1 MSFAQKC
8 QLLIIGD
15 SQVGKTSILRRFA
28 QEKFNADYLATIGV
42 DFYVKDVII
51 NERKIHVKMW
61 DTAGQE
67 RYRTI
72 TKGFFNNCQG
82 LIIVYDVSSQ
92 ESFDNLNYWI
102 EAIHT
107 NIIDSDSENIPGIIL
122 GNKIDIVE
130 RVVDKKKAEDYAKSS
145 NYKYFEVSAKTG
157 EGIDNSMKYLIQ
169 KVIEVLD
176 KKEEN
181 EKKNIE
187 IKNDSKNKGKI
198 SNNCC
203 DKK

>member
-1 MSFAQKC
+1 MSFDKKC

-15 SQVGKTSILRRFA
+15 SKVGKTSILMRFA
-28 QEKFNADYLATIGV
+28 QEKFIEQYLATIGI
-42 DFYVKDVII
+42 DFFIKDVII
-51 NERKIHVKMW
+51 NERKIHVKIW

-67 RYRTI
+67 RYKSLTQ
-72 TKGFFNNCQG
+72 GFFKNAQG

-92 ESFDNLNYWI
+92 DSFENLKFWI
-102 EAIHT
+102 KSIHT
-107 NIIDSDSENIPGIIL
+107 NVIDSENIPGIIL
-122 GNKIDIVE
+122 GNKIDIIE
-130 RVVDKKKAEDYAKSS
+130 RVVDKEKAEEYAKSS

-176 KKEEN
+176 KKEEA
-181 EKKNIE
+181 EKKNIA
-187 IKNDSKNKGKI
+187 IQLSKIKGKD

-203 DKK
+203 NKK

>member
-1 MSFAQKC
+1 MSFAKKC
-8 QLLIIGD
+8 SLLIIGD
-15 SQVGKTSILRRFA
+15 AVVGKTSILRRFA
-28 QEKFNADYLATIGV
+28 QDKFSSDYIATIGI
-42 DFYVKDVII
+42 DFFIKDVII
-51 NERKIHVKMW
+51 NERKIHVKIW

-67 RYRTI
+67 RYKSLTQ
-72 TKGFFNNCQG
+72 GFFKNAQG

-92 ESFDNLNYWI
+92 DSFENLKFWI
-102 EAIHT
+102 KSIHT
-107 NIIDSDSENIPGIIL
+107 NVIDSENIPVIIL
-122 GNKIDIVE
+122 GNKIDIIE
-130 RVVDKKKAEDYAKSS
+130 RVVDKEKAEEYAKSS

-176 KKEEN
+176 KKEEA

-187 IKNDSKNKGKI
+187 IQFSKNKGKD